1 MRLLHYLELQNFK
14 RFGSKQRITLDHPS
28 VLIGPNNCGKTTAI
42 QAIALWSQAVKSW
55 IDARRESKAEK
66 RTGTALNRLSIV
78 SVPVRRTRYFWHNT
92 VVRSGTKAVPLVI
105 TVGVEYEH
113 RVWPVTM
120 EFRNDGEDIVYCTPD
135 AATVRHRELLEAA
148 AKIEVELL
156 YPMSGLDIEEPVLQP
171 GRIAVLLGQG
181 QTAQVLRNLC
191 LQVHRTNRDGWREIV
206 HFVHRLF
213 ALDLGDPQETS
224 RGSIELTY
232 SQAGVKEPLDL
243 AQSGRGLHQTLLIL
257 AYLYSHRRSV
267 LLIDEPDA
275 HLEILRQKQIYV
287 LLRDVAARNE
297 SQVILVTHSEVVLGE
312 AHDRNLTLLL
322 DGKAEDLAAR
332 TAIHNA
338 LKHYGTE
345 NYVRARELGHIL
357 YVEGGT
363 DLDMLRALARRLSH
377 PVADRLDGRL
387 NAFYV
392 QNNYPELSTEAELER
407 VEGGFG
413 IEPRNHFGRLRSLV
427 PGLRGLAI
435 LDNDG
440 KSRSDAD
447 DGSLRIAYWR
457 RYEAENYFVTP
468 EVLRSFALVHYREMT
483 LFQGHRKEIDET
495 LDALVLE
502 RVFEG
507 DQPDFAAW
515 KKADPEAARVI
526 WDAKTERRKLSDFA
540 EDFFRRLAAA
550 LGHEMILRKGDLHAL
565 VEFVDPTRLSPEV
578 GSKLDLL
585 ATLLTA
591 TDANRRIAN
600 SDSRQ

>member
-78 SVPVRRTRYFWHNT
+78 AVPVRRTRYFWHNT

-105 TVGVEYEH
+105 TVGVEHDH

-135 AATVRHRELLEAA
+135 ATTVRHRELLEAA
-148 AKIEVELL
+148 ARIEVELL

-191 LQVHRTNRDGWREIV
+191 LQVHRTNPEGWREIV

-257 AYLYSHRRSV
+257 AYLNSHRRSV

-312 AHDRNLTLLL
+312 AYDRNLTLLL

-357 YVEGGT
+357 YIEGGT
-363 DLDMLRALARRLSH
+363 DLDMLRALARRLRH
-377 PVADRLDGRL
+377 PIADRLDGRL

-392 QNNYPELSTEAELER
+392 QNNYPEQSTEAELER

-427 PGLRGLAI
+427 PSLRGLAI

-447 DGSLRIAYWR
+447 DGRLLIAYWR
-457 RYEAENYFVTP
+457 RYEAENYFITP

-495 LDALVLE
+495 LDALALE
-502 RVFEG
+502 RVFDG
-507 DQPDFAAW
+507 DRLDFAAW

-540 EDFFRRLAAA
+540 EDFFRRLAAT
-550 LGHEMILRKGDLHAL
+550 LGHEMILRKGDLHTL
-565 VEFVDPTRLSPEV
+565 VEFVDPARISSEV
-578 GSKLDLL
+578 STKLDLL

-591 TDANRRIAN
+591 TD
-600 SDSRQ
+600 SDRQVADADSSQ